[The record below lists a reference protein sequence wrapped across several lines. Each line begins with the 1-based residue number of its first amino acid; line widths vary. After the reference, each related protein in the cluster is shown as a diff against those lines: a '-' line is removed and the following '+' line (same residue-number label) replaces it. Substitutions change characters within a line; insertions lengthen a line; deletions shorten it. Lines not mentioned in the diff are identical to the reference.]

1 MMLHTTACA
10 VCGTPN
16 QFYDPSC
23 QVKEKNSS
31 AAMAEIMSIAEI
43 GDPPR
48 FPEPALGPKAV
59 SAPPLH
65 QSSNSLLPTNPA
77 APSQAQPDTNESRP
91 QKIQSTQPMRAM
103 NQKFEVAS
111 NSQS

>member
-1 MMLHTTACA
+1 MMLRTTACV

-16 QFYDPSC
+16 QFYDPGC

-59 SAPPLH
+59 SAPPLL
-65 QSSNSLLPTNPA
+65 QSPTTLLQTDPT

-91 QKIQSTQPMRAM
+91 QKI
-103 NQKFEVAS
+103 
-111 NSQS
+111 

>member
-65 QSSNSLLPTNPA
+65 QSSNSLLPTNPT